1 LGRSLRRHTSISSFC
16 KDPCT
21 LSWGAE
27 TSGRTISAARIAAAL
42 SMLAATALVAAA
54 LLAAPGLLDPATA
67 LASSSATRA
76 PYCTYAKLRP
86 TSTNSARVDAST
98 LCLLNQVR
106 AAYRLLP
113 LRSNR
118 ELQAVAGAQATGMV
132 HDDYFGDDSPSG
144 QTPAAL
150 IEKLPY
156 SAHASSLATAQNLGW
171 GTSSAATPAE
181 IVAAWM
187 QSPPHREVIL
197 TGVYREVGVGVSPA
211 VPSIVGHG
219 ERGATY
225 AVEFAA
231 RS

>member
-1 LGRSLRRHTSISSFC
+1 VRGT
-16 KDPCT
+16 
-21 LSWGAE
+21 
-27 TSGRTISAARIAAAL
+27 AL
-42 SMLAATALVAAA
+42 ALVAAV
-54 LLAAPGLLDPATA
+54 LLAAAPGLLDPAIA
-67 LASSSATRA
+67 LGSSPTTRA
-76 PYCTYAKLRP
+76 PYCTYANLRP
-86 TSTNSARVDAST
+86 TPTDSARVDTST

-106 AAYRLLP
+106 AAYHLLP
-113 LRSNR
+113 LRSNP

-132 HDDYFGDDSPSG
+132 RDDYFGDDSPTG

-171 GTSSAATPAE
+171 GTRSAATPAG
-181 IVAAWM
+181 IVTAWM

-197 TGVYREVGVGVSPA
+197 TGAYREVGVGVSPA

-231 RS
+231 RG